1 MISTLNDSWRQVK
14 AIALASDKT
23 RETRAASQAKR
34 KLKTFYDVKLTS

>member
-23 RETRAASQAKR
+23 RETRAASQANESSR
-34 KLKTFYDVKLTS
+34 LSMTLN